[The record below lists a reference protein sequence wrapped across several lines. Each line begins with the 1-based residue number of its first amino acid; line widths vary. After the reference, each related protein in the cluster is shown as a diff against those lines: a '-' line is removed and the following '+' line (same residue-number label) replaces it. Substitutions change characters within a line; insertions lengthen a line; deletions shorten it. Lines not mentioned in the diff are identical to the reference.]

1 MFAWD
6 YINSAAASQTSDPLT
21 KNPNCTPESGGV
33 FILDEVNE
41 LLHDDVGLALSVLDV
56 QHQFV
61 AGEDVGVVVDVG
73 HGHDGHGPKL
83 RRGELYSRYGEN
95 STFNVNLKIF
105 SSDVEMKT
113 VFDKR

>member
-21 KNPNCTPESGGV
+21 KNPNCTPEPGGV
-33 FILDEVNE
+33 LILDEVNE
-41 LLHDDVGLALSVLDV
+41 LLHDDVGLALPVLDV

-73 HGHDGHGPKL
+73 HGHDGHGPQL

-113 VFDKR
+113 V